1 MLFRSKSA
9 SPSGTATAKAV
20 GAQNSEATSLTAS
33 AGVAPNKFRAKIAT
47 DWNKPDGVCVVR
59 PSQVEAFLTPLPV
72 AKIPGVGKVM
82 EKKLADLGIAT
93 VGDLRGF
100 AAEELQLR
108 FGSFGRRLHLRAQ
121 GIDERPVQPD
131 QPVQSNSAEAT
142 FARDLTS
149 IGRTTRR

>member
-1 MLFRSKSA
+1 
-9 SPSGTATAKAV
+9 
-20 GAQNSEATSLTAS
+20 
-33 AGVAPNKFRAKIAT
+33 
-47 DWNKPDGVCVVR
+47 
-59 PSQVEAFLTPLPV
+59 
-72 AKIPGVGKVM
+72 M

-131 QPVQSNSAEAT
+131 QPVQSISAEDT
-142 FARDLTS
+142 FERDLTLYEFEAD
-149 IGRTTRR
+149 IRRLAEKTWLDTRQTERVCRTVVLKLRSEEHTSELQSLMHISYAVFSLKKKTIT

>member
-1 MLFRSKSA
+1 
-9 SPSGTATAKAV
+9 
-20 GAQNSEATSLTAS
+20 
-33 AGVAPNKFRAKIAT
+33 
-47 DWNKPDGVCVVR
+47 
-59 PSQVEAFLTPLPV
+59 
-72 AKIPGVGKVM
+72 M

-131 QPVQSNSAEAT
+131 QPVQSISAEDT
-142 FARDLTS
+142 FERDLTLYEFEAD
-149 IGRTTRR
+149 IRRLAEKTWLATRKTERVGRTVVLKRSEEHTSELQSLMRISYAVFCLKKKNT